1 MTVQLYNHSD
11 LGRMFS
17 IDSATVGYIL
27 EKKEHVEPDQLLR
40 AGRGASKFYA
50 LDKVEVYLKEHVR
63 KREAKFYAKKKL
75 AEQEVQEPSNQEPS
89 NQEPSS
95 QEPSSQVPQYI
106 TDLLA
111 RLDTFDRKL
120 DTVLAALQS
129 GAGTPRELV
138 DPDLSAALDAA
149 LGKPVDVPA
158 PPAST
163 ATEPRPERIKV
174 FVLGLLPGQATMIA
188 NEFSDLDLRFTESGD
203 SKRAAKM
210 AAAVDATIV
219 MGGFTDHATMSAVKG
234 SGCKR
239 VITLQGGLTRLRDTL
254 TSLYVEM
261 A

>member
-17 IDSATVGYIL
+17 LDSATVGYIL
-27 EKKEHVEPDQLLR
+27 EKKEHVEPDQRLR
-40 AGRGASKFYA
+40 AGRGVSKFYA
-50 LDKVEVYLKEHVR
+50 LDKVEACLKEYVR
-63 KREAKFYAKKKL
+63 EREAKFYAKKKL
-75 AEQEVQEPSNQEPS
+75 AAQEAQEAQGPSN
-89 NQEPSS
+89 
-95 QEPSSQVPQYI
+95 QVPQYI
-106 TDLLA
+106 TDLMA
-111 RLDTFDRKL
+111 RLEAFDRKL
-120 DTVLAALQS
+120 DTVLAALRE
-129 GAGTPRELV
+129 GAEPPREPV

-163 ATEPRPERIKV
+163 ATEPRPERLKV

-203 SKRAAKM
+203 AKRAAKM

-219 MGGFTDHATMSAVKG
+219 MGGFTDPATMSAVKG

-239 VITLQGGLTRLRDTL
+239 VTTLQGGLTRLRDTL
-254 TSLYVEM
+254 TFLYVEM